1 MRFLRK
7 PQINAVI
14 ITLVSLF
21 YGSVFILISGHIE
34 FERIL
39 EHGETLNS
47 TFWNGWSDFLRQG
60 NMKFLGYAYILT
72 ALVIDV
78 ITFIR
83 KKDYDEYQTGILEKG
98 IIIMGI
104 ALVALFPV
112 ALILFLSDPN
122 YTAETI
128 ILLVVL
134 HWSIV
139 LTADLIY
146 VIGWL
151 RS

>member
-1 MRFLRK
+1 
-7 PQINAVI
+7 
-14 ITLVSLF
+14 
-21 YGSVFILISGHIE
+21 
-34 FERIL
+34 
-39 EHGETLNS
+39 
-47 TFWNGWSDFLRQG
+47 
-60 NMKFLGYAYILT
+60 MKFLGYAYILT